1 MRGLLLLGVVGA
13 VIYALLVLTHHALT
27 DDKAQKTYAEQ
38 QSKPPADKHL
48 SSWGAYLPAPAA
60 DQNPHVGTLQ
70 STPSSPSQTDGAGRD
85 SERHQLAAS
94 EDEPTSENGSAEPQP
109 KSVEWIRVVL
119 AVQTHSEA
127 SVSAPTVSYYRPG
140 TDLQVVRREG
150 IWIRVLDPQTQQHGW
165 LLDEYVSSIA
175 GQTPTQVVAESTA
188 EAPTVT
194 ERASPKSNKR
204 HRAAKHSAHGAVI
217 GYADP
222 WNARWARRADRRPRF
237 GLFMFHPFAR
247 FGQGR

>member
-13 VIYALLVLTHHALT
+13 VIYALLILTHNALT

-38 QSKPPADKHL
+38 QSKSPADKHL
-48 SSWGAYLPAPAA
+48 SSWDAYLPAPAV
-60 DQNPHVGTLQ
+60 DQNPHVGTFQ
-70 STPSSPSQTDGAGRD
+70 PTPSTPHQTDDAGPD
-85 SERHQLAAS
+85 PERQQLAAS

-109 KSVEWIRVVL
+109 KLVEWIRVVL

-127 SVSAPTVSYYRPG
+127 SVSSPTVGYYRPG
-140 TDLQVVRREG
+140 TNLQVVRREG
-150 IWIRVLDPQTQQHGW
+150 IWIRVLDPETQEHGW
-165 LLDEYVSSIA
+165 LLDQYVSSIA
-175 GQTPTQVVAESTA
+175 GQMPTQVVAESTT

-194 ERASPKSNKR
+194 ERASPKSNKQ
-204 HRAAKHSAHGAVI
+204 HRAAKHEAHRAVI